1 MDGQLDQHFISWF
14 ESKNQNTHFVRVDSD
29 IVDKLIVKGDS
40 SSMALS
46 SEQQDTL
53 RPLFEAQLPSE
64 EKVDYTV
71 TFEAMSPNDVPV
83 VITRNEFMRRMKDM
97 SQMSGGMSFYGA
109 MPDNYNVVINGNHPL
124 VLEALSSTEKELGD
138 SLKRMNQKISAAQ
151 SEVAAAQE
159 KIGSDADKASEEVRR
174 EFDDAE
180 EKLRKLQNDK
190 NEKIRAIGLQ
200 SKLVKQIIDLALLSN
215 GMLKG
220 EDLTNFI
227 RRSVELIGK

>member
-1 MDGQLDQHFISWF
+1 
-14 ESKNQNTHFVRVDSD
+14 
-29 IVDKLIVKGDS
+29 
-40 SSMALS
+40 
-46 SEQQDTL
+46 
-53 RPLFEAQLPSE
+53 
-64 EKVDYTV
+64 
-71 TFEAMSPNDVPV
+71 
-83 VITRNEFMRRMKDM
+83 MKDM

-151 SEVAAAQE
+151 TEVSQ
-159 KIGSDADKASEEVRR
+159 ASEKVGTAPEKATDEQRKSL
-174 EFDDAE
+174 EEAE
-180 EKLRKLQNDK
+180 EKLQKLQNDK